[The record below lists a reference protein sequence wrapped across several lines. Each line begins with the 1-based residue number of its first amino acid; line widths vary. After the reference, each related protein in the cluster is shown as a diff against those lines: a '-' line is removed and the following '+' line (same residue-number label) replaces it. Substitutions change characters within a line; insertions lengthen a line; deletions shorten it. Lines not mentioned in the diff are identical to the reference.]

1 MHGWRARIG
10 LILPSANFTMEPDFY
25 KMIPEGISVHA
36 ARMSSAHTNA
46 EDLVEMGLQAVRAA
60 EELKTAAV
68 DILVFGYTSG
78 SFLKGLGHDMEIT
91 STIESATSI
100 PTLTTSTAVVDA
112 LRACNVKN
120 VSVASPYNDEIN
132 GKLRM
137 FLEGNGFS
145 VVALKG
151 LGLGERKAIYSG
163 SDTLI
168 STIGIQEPYV
178 AYKLVRSIATN
189 DADGFL
195 IPCTNFRTIEVIQ
208 MLEDDLG
215 KPVIS
220 SNQASLAMA
229 FRRLGLKANIKG
241 FGSLFNN
248 C

>member
-25 KMIPEGISVHA
+25 KMIPEGVSVHA
-36 ARMSSAHTNA
+36 SRMLLARTTA
-46 EDLVEMGLQAVRAA
+46 ESLVEMGAQAVRAA

-68 DILVFGYTSG
+68 DILVFGCTSG

-91 STIESATSI
+91 STLESATSI
-100 PTLTTSTAVVDA
+100 PSVTTSTAVLDA
-112 LRACNVKN
+112 LRLCKIRN
-120 VSVASPYNDEIN
+120 VSVASPYNDAIN
-132 GKLRM
+132 EKLRI

-151 LGLGERKAIYSG
+151 LGLGERKAVFPISEG
-163 SDTLI
+163 LI
-168 STIGIQEPYV
+168 SSIGIQEPSV
-178 AYKLVRSIATN
+178 AYKLARSAAVKN
-189 DADGFL
+189 ADGVF
-195 IPCTNFRTIEVIQ
+195 IPCTNFRAIEVVQ
-208 MLEDDLG
+208 TLEEDLG

-229 FRRLGLKANIKG
+229 LKRLGVRADVKG
-241 FGSLFNN
+241 FGSLFTY